1 MAHRTFPQR
10 NGSAWP
16 RPPRFARPW
25 MTRRALWWY
34 RLMRA
39 GQVHRLMAELPGQQR
54 LLAAAGPHRRP
65 SRDLRERLRL
75 VAYAQALR
83 GAWRTRAEAGP
94 LGPTLAR
101 ADHPNYLGAPDVVR
115 GLVDAHV
122 GLLIARRDGTEAQA
136 MCEAE
141 AAQLAHA
148 FSGGDPAFPPIG
160 AWNTRAGLGEACVA
174 RVPLSAVAVSTG
186 PGGPVG
192 QGASELEPLL
202 AGLFAALGDA
212 VARIVDAAK
221 HSGLAA
227 DDALDRL
234 ERLASFTASLLL
246 GLADLEPD
254 GVTLRSLVAD
264 LPAAGQVGDGAP

>member
-1 MAHRTFPQR
+1 MTYHSLSSHGRD
-10 NGSAWP
+10 AWP

-75 VAYAQALR
+75 IAYVQALR
-83 GAWRTRAEAGP
+83 GAWRARAEAGP
-94 LGPTLAR
+94 LGPALAR
-101 ADHPNYLGAPDVVR
+101 AEHPNYLGAPDVVR
-115 GLVDAHV
+115 GLVDAHI

-141 AAQLAHA
+141 AAQLARA
-148 FSGGDPAFPPIG
+148 FSGGDPAFAPIG
-160 AWNTRAGLGEACVA
+160 AWNTRSGLGEACIA
-174 RVPLSAVAVSTG
+174 RVPLPAA
-186 PGGPVG
+186 PAG
-192 QGASELEPLL
+192 QGASGLEPLL
-202 AGLFAALGDA
+202 GGLFAALADA
-212 VARIVDAAK
+212 VAQVVDAAK

-227 DDALDRL
+227 DEALDRL
-234 ERLASFTASLLL
+234 VRLASFTAALLL

-254 GVTLRSLVAD
+254 SVTLHSLVAD
-264 LPAAGQVGDGAP
+264 LPPAGRAGDGAPP

>member
-1 MAHRTFPQR
+1 MTHRTPPQR
-10 NGSAWP
+10 NGAWP
-16 RPPRFARPW
+16 RPPLFARPW

-54 LLAAAGPHRRP
+54 LLAGAGPHRRP

-83 GAWRTRAEAGP
+83 GAWRARAEAGP
-94 LGPTLAR
+94 LGPALAR

-141 AAQLAHA
+141 AAQLARA
-148 FSGGDPAFPPIG
+148 FSGGDPAFPPVG
-160 AWNTRAGLGEACVA
+160 AWNTRAGLGEACIA
-174 RVPLSAVAVSTG
+174 RVPLSPA
-186 PGGPVG
+186 PGGPAG

-202 AGLFAALGDA
+202 AGLFAALADA

-227 DDALDRL
+227 DNALDRL
-234 ERLASFTASLLL
+234 ERLASFTAALLL

-264 LPAAGQVGDGAP
+264 LPAAGQAGDGQAEDGAPA